1 MSEPV
6 TEPDVEL
13 EAEKPAKK
21 ITKPK
26 PAAATSQTD
35 KARAVVLAKLK
46 AAGK

>member
-13 EAEKPAKK
+13 EEVKPTKKAAKA
-21 ITKPK
+21 KPSGGQ
-26 PAAATSQTD
+26 SQTE

>member
-6 TEPDVEL
+6 TDIDVEL
-13 EAEKPAKK
+13 EADKPAKK
-21 ITKPK
+21 AAKPK
-26 PAAATSQTD
+26 PAAAPSQTE

>member
-6 TEPDVEL
+6 TEPDLEL

-26 PAAATSQTD
+26 PAAAPSHTE

-46 AAGK
+46 AAGR

>member
-1 MSEPV
+1 MSEPA
-6 TEPDVEL
+6 TETDVEL

-26 PAAATSQTD
+26 PAAGPSQTD